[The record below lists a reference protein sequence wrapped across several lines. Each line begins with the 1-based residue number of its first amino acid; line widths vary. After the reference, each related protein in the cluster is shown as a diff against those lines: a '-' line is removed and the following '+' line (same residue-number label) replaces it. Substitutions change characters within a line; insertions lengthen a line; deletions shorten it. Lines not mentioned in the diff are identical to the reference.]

1 MKQQI
6 ELDLGGRKRK
16 FTFGILFLGN
26 VLDRKE
32 FDGFDDLIEKLGVNY
47 IKYTPILMYESLVNT
62 CNKFNDAI
70 DFTEIDIINWLD
82 EKPMYGINELNDFV
96 KVFTGSTE
104 NKTPLEI
111 VEEPVTTAKKTVSKK
126 K

>member
-6 ELDLGGRKRK
+6 EIELGGIKRK

-32 FDGFDDLIEKLGVNY
+32 FTDFDDLMQKLTANY

-62 CNKFNDAI
+62 CNKYDKTI
-70 DFTEIDIINWLD
+70 DFTERDVLNWLD
-82 EKPMYGINELNDFV
+82 DKPLYGVTEINKFV
-96 KVFTGSTE
+96 NVFVGATD
-104 NKTPLEI
+104 NKTPLDDKGE
-111 VEEPVTTAKKTVSKK
+111 TAKENVSKK

>member
-6 ELDLGGRKRK
+6 EINLGGRKRK

-26 VLDRKE
+26 VLERKE
-32 FDGFDDLIEKLGVNY
+32 FTDFDDLMQKLTANY

-62 CNKFNDAI
+62 CNKFDNEV
-70 DFTEIDIINWLD
+70 DFTEKDILNWLD
-82 EKPMYGINELNDFV
+82 DKPLYGVTEINKFV
-96 KVFTGSTE
+96 NVFVGATD
-104 NKTPLEI
+104 NKTPLE
-111 VEEPVTTAKKTVSKK
+111 VAEEPITTAKKTVSKK

>member
-26 VLDRKE
+26 VLDRQE
-32 FDGFDDLIEKLGVNY
+32 FDGFDDLIEKLAVNY

-62 CNKFNDAI
+62 CNKFNDTI

-82 EKPMYGINELNDFV
+82 DKPMYGINELNDFV

-104 NKTPLEI
+104 NKTPLEA

>member
-6 ELDLGGRKRK
+6 EINLGGRKRK

-26 VLDRKE
+26 VLERKE
-32 FDGFDDLIEKLGVNY
+32 FTDFDDLMQKLTANY

-62 CNKFNDAI
+62 CNKFDDEV
-70 DFTEIDIINWLD
+70 DFTEKDILNWLD
-82 EKPMYGINELNDFV
+82 DKPLYGVTEINKFV
-96 KVFTGSTE
+96 NVFVGATD
-104 NKTPLEI
+104 NKAPLDDKGE
-111 VEEPVTTAKKTVSKK
+111 TAKENVSKK

>member
-6 ELDLGGRKRK
+6 EINLGGRKRK

-26 VLDRKE
+26 VLERKE
-32 FDGFDDLIEKLGVNY
+32 FTDFDDLMQKLTANY

-62 CNKFNDAI
+62 CNKFDNEV
-70 DFTEIDIINWLD
+70 DFTEKDILNWLD
-82 EKPMYGINELNDFV
+82 DKPLYGVTEINKFV
-96 KVFTGSTE
+96 NVFVGATD
-104 NKTPLEI
+104 NKAPLDDKRE
-111 VEEPVTTAKKTVSKK
+111 TAKENVSKK

>member
-6 ELDLGGRKRK
+6 EINLGGRKRK

-26 VLDRKE
+26 VLERKE
-32 FDGFDDLIEKLGVNY
+32 FTDFDDLMQKLTANY

-62 CNKFNDAI
+62 CNKYDKTI
-70 DFTEIDIINWLD
+70 DFTERDVLNWLD
-82 EKPMYGINELNDFV
+82 DKPLYGVTEINKFV
-96 KVFTGSTE
+96 NVFVGATD
-104 NKTPLEI
+104 NKAPLDDKGE
-111 VEEPVTTAKKTVSKK
+111 TAKENVSKK

>member
-6 ELDLGGRKRK
+6 EINLGGRKRK

-26 VLDRKE
+26 VLERKE
-32 FDGFDDLIEKLGVNY
+32 FTDFDDLMQKLTANY

-62 CNKFNDAI
+62 CNKFDNEV
-70 DFTEIDIINWLD
+70 DFTEKDILNWLD
-82 EKPMYGINELNDFV
+82 DKPLYGVTEINKFV
-96 KVFTGSTE
+96 NVFVGATD
-104 NKTPLEI
+104 NKAPLDDKGE
-111 VEEPVTTAKKTVSKK
+111 TAKENVSKK